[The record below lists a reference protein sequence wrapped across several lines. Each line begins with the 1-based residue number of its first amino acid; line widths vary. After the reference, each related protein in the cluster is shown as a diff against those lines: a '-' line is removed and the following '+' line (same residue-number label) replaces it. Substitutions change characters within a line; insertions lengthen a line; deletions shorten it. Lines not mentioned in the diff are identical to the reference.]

1 MDSVDLV
8 VVGGGVAGAAIAGR
22 MRAAGASVV
31 VLEQTDR
38 FVDRVRGE
46 FVAPWGVREALD
58 LGLWD
63 VIRSVDHSNVI
74 TSVAPFEDTLPE
86 DVAMAS
92 LRDVSTLLPGVPGA
106 LGVSHPG
113 LCEALLTF
121 AASCGATVHRGT
133 TSTQVIRGAPPTVR
147 WELDGHTNELT
158 ARMVVAADGRASTT
172 RRQFGLALHE
182 TEATRF
188 LAGMLVADT
197 DGWPRDV
204 GWIGIEGDREF
215 IVFPQADGL
224 TRVYVAWTIDQPRR
238 FGGPDRQRRFLDA
251 TRVKCASWSGALADG
266 TPAGPCSWFPMTD
279 SWLDDPV
286 QDGVVFAGDA
296 AGWSNPLIGQGLSV
310 AMRDA
315 RVLTDTLLANERWT
329 SDALDAY
336 RDERRER
343 MRRLRISLAVNQLSY
358 GFGPEGA
365 ERRVRIRAITHAD
378 PGLGLARTANMA
390 GPWAP
395 PADAF
400 ADETYQTLANC

>member
-1 MDSVDLV
+1 MDLVDLV
-8 VVGGGVAGAAIAGR
+8 VVGGGIAGAAIASR
-22 MRAAGASVV
+22 MTAAGATVV

-46 FVAPWGVREALD
+46 FIAPWGVREAID

-63 VIRSVDHSNVI
+63 MILSVEHNNLISRI
-74 TSVAPFEDTLPE
+74 APFEDTLPE

-92 LRDVSTLLPGVPGA
+92 MRDVTTLLPGVPGA
-106 LGVSHPG
+106 VGISHPG
-113 LCEALLTF
+113 LCEALLSH

-133 TSTQVIRGAPPTVR
+133 ASTHVTGGAKPTVR
-147 WELDGHTNELT
+147 WELGGHTFELS
-158 ARMVVAADGRASTT
+158 ARVVVASDGRGSAI

-224 TRVYVAWTIDQPRR
+224 TRVYVGWSIDQPSR
-238 FGGPDRQRRFLDA
+238 FGGANRQQRFLAA
-251 TRVKCASWSGALADG
+251 TRANCASWAAALADG

-315 RVLTDTLLANERWT
+315 HVLTDTLLANEHWT
-329 SDALDAY
+329 HDTLQPY
-336 RDERRER
+336 GDERRER
-343 MRRLRISLAVNQLSY
+343 MRRLRLSLAVNQLSY
-358 GFGPEGA
+358 GFGPEAA
-365 ERRVRIRAITHAD
+365 ERRVRIRSITRAH
-378 PGLGLARTANMA
+378 PRLGLVRRTNMI
-390 GPWAP
+390 GPWEL
-395 PADAF
+395 PADVF
-400 ADETYQTLANC
+400 SDETYETLATC